1 MTIEQLWQGSLSY
14 RRTVPAA
21 FLAFS
26 AGLEVRHREKPPT
39 PSTLIGHNHHDEGAD
54 GDENGQG

>member
-1 MTIEQLWQGSLSY
+1 MTNEQLWRGRLSD
-14 RRTVPAA
+14 RRTVPAD

-26 AGLEVRHREKPPT
+26 AGLEVRHRENPPT
-39 PSTLIGHNHHDEGAD
+39 ASTLIGHNHHDEGAD